1 MAPRAEDPLVAR
13 RRVGIFGG
21 TFDPPHLGHISV
33 AREVADLLELDEVL
47 WIPAHRSPHKPD
59 VPLTPAE
66 TRLRMARAAAEADAR
81 FRVSPIEVARAAP
94 SYTVETLRAL
104 VGDAEKGGRKVDLF
118 LMIGM
123 DQYEAFDAWLE
134 PDEIARLAHIA
145 VMDRGGDGM
154 EGSAKFDKV
163 LNGDDSKGV
172 VRVPVTRVDI
182 SSTEV
187 RGRVAGGQGVD
198 GLVPPGVAE
207 IIRIEGLYR
216 G

>member
-33 AREVADLLELDEVL
+33 AREVSDLLELDEVL
-47 WIPAHRSPHKPD
+47 WIPARRSPHKPD
-59 VPLTPAE
+59 VPLTPIE

-104 VGDAEKGGRKVDLF
+104 ARDAEKEGRKIDLF
-118 LMIGM
+118 LIIGM

-134 PDEIARLAHIA
+134 PDEIARLAHVA
-145 VMDRGGDGM
+145 VMDRGGDRI
-154 EGSAKFDKV
+154 EGSAQLEDMR
-163 LNGDDSKGV
+163 NRRDSKGV

-187 RGRVAGGQGVD
+187 RGQVAAGQSVD
-198 GLVPPGVAE
+198 GLVPPAVAE
-207 IIRIEGLYR
+207 IIRREGLYR